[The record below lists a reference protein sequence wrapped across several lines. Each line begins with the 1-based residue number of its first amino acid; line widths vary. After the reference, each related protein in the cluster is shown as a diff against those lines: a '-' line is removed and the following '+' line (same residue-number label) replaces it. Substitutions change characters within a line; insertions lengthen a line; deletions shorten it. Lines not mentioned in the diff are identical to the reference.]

1 MAQNQFSI
9 RLEIGKDSNES
20 YTVGYESEI
29 IPSRIELDEEQTWIK
44 VEENDPETRTVTFK
58 VEENKSLYAREFLVS
73 FYGED
78 EGNEILLGTVVI
90 KQKECDPFI
99 AIDPTEIPS
108 NPKSNYSVTVETN
121 VTLDKNVLPLF
132 TKTEEEKTPL
142 SWIRSMSLI
151 KDDED
156 PYKWTLYLYVERNIK
171 PETRECI
178 IRVTGYNPK
187 EKEEFEQTAA
197 MVQLAATEYIL
208 LNPVSANVD
217 ERAHEAIQ
225 SLITT
230 GYSTLV
236 AKVLNNETWLV
247 ASISLNVLTVSVSK
261 LDTNIKK
268 SRQGVVRVTSDK
280 DNEVYA
286 DFIVTQGVGEQNYA
300 LLAKHSG
307 LATDIL
313 ALGRSID
320 NLTMLITNSVIPAP
334 SKLGLTGEM
343 KVVVTF
349 RYNKETLKNLLDQVV
364 PVRVTPNIYESDLS
378 ISDSIV
384 IQEEGKADGE
394 S

>member
-29 IPSRIELDEEQTWIK
+29 IASRIELDEEQTWIK

-58 VEENKSLYAREFLVS
+58 VEENKSLYTREFLVS

-99 AIDPTEIPS
+99 AIDPIEIPS

-178 IRVTGYNPK
+178 IRVTGYNPRK
-187 EKEEFEQTAA
+187 KEEFEQTAA

-300 LLAKHSG
+300 LLAKHSE
-307 LATDIL
+307 LTTDIL

-343 KVVVTF
+343 KVVVTS

>member
-29 IPSRIELDEEQTWIK
+29 IASRIELDEEQTWIK

-58 VEENKSLYAREFLVS
+58 VEENKSLYSREFLVS

-142 SWIRSMSLI
+142 SWIRSTSLI
-151 KDDED
+151 KDDKD

-247 ASISLNVLTVSVSK
+247 ASISLNVLTISVSK

-300 LLAKHSG
+300 LLAKHSE

-343 KVVVTF
+343 KVVVTS

>member
-1 MAQNQFSI
+1 MAQNQFSV

-29 IPSRIELDEEQTWIK
+29 IASRIELDEEQTWIK
-44 VEENDPETRTVTFK
+44 VEENNPETRTVTFK
-58 VEENKSLYAREFLVS
+58 VEENKSLYSREFLVK
-73 FYGED
+73 FYGL
-78 EGNEILLGTVVI
+78 EGETEILLGTVVI

-99 AIDPTEIPS
+99 AIVPVEIPA

-121 VTLDKNVLPLF
+121 VTLDKNVLPVF
-132 TKTEEEKTPL
+132 TKTEDENAPI
-142 SWIRSMSLI
+142 SWIRSTSLV
-151 KDDED
+151 KDEKDE
-156 PYKWTLYLYVERNIK
+156 YKWTLYLNVERNLK
-171 PETRECI
+171 PEARECI
-178 IRVTGYNPK
+178 VRVTGYNPK
-187 EKEEFEQTAA
+187 EKEDFEQTAA
-197 MVQLAATEYIL
+197 MAQLEATEYIL

-247 ASISLNVLTVSVSK
+247 ASISLNVLTISVSK
-261 LDTNIKK
+261 LDTNVAK

-286 DFIVTQGVGEQNYA
+286 DFTVTQGVGEQNFA
-300 LLAKHSG
+300 LLAKHSEV
-307 LATDIL
+307 ATDIL

-334 SKLGLTGEM
+334 SNVGLSGDM
-343 KVVVTF
+343 KVIVSS
-349 RYNKETLKNLLDQVV
+349 RYNKGTLKNLLDQVV
-364 PVRVTPNIYESDLS
+364 PVRVSIDIYESDLS
-378 ISDSIV
+378 ISDNIV
-384 IQEEGKADGE
+384 IQEEGKANGE

>member
-29 IPSRIELDEEQTWIK
+29 IASRIELDEEQTWIK
-44 VEENDPETRTVTFK
+44 IEENDPETRTVTFK
-58 VEENKSLYAREFLVS
+58 VEENKSLYTREFLVS

-142 SWIRSMSLI
+142 SWIRSTSLI
-151 KDDED
+151 KDDKD

-247 ASISLNVLTVSVSK
+247 ASISLNVLTISVSK
-261 LDTNIKK
+261 LDTNVKK

-300 LLAKHSG
+300 LLAKHSE

-343 KVVVTF
+343 KVVVTS